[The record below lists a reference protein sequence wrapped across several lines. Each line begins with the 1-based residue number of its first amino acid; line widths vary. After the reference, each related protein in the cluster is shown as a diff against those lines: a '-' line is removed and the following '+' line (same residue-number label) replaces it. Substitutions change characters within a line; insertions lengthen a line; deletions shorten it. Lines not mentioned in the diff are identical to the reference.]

1 MWSTQA
7 INYLFFVL
15 EAFTIVVAIIVVV
28 AFIIAASAKGKISKK
43 GRLEVN
49 SLNQRY
55 QQNQEIIAQKIMS
68 KADFK
73 KLHKAHQ
80 AEKKAEHKSK
90 SSHHNVFVID
100 FSGDIKASET
110 SSLTEEINAILAVA
124 NKEDEV
130 VVRLES
136 TGGVVNG
143 YGLAA
148 AQLARIKSAGI
159 HLVVAVDRVAASGG
173 YMMASIAD
181 KIIASPFAVLGSI
194 GVVAQLPNIHRLL
207 SNKGVDIEL
216 HTAGKYKRTLTM
228 FGENTEAGREKF
240 KSELEDVHVL
250 FKAHINTYRPS
261 VDIEKVATGEYW
273 FGKMALELNLVD
285 DLMTSDAYL
294 LEKYHTEQA
303 KLYQVSYKIK
313 KSKLAQLYH
322 TAMKQL
328 NQTGL

>member
-15 EAFTIVVAIIVVV
+15 EAFTIVIAVIIAIV
-28 AFIIAASAKGKISKK
+28 FIIAASAKGKIGKK

-55 QQNQEIIAQKIMS
+55 QQNQEIIARKTLN
-68 KADFK
+68 KAEFK
-73 KLHKAHQ
+73 KLHKAHR
-80 AEKKAEHKSK
+80 AEKKTQHKDK
-90 SSHHNVFVID
+90 TAHHNIFVID
-100 FSGDIKASET
+100 FSGDIKASEA

-124 NKEDEV
+124 TKEDEV

-136 TGGVVNG
+136 AGGVVNG

-159 HLVVAVDRVAASGG
+159 KLVVAVDRVAASGG
-173 YMMASIAD
+173 YMMASVAD
-181 KIIASPFAVLGSI
+181 KIIASPFAIVGSI

-240 KSELEDVHVL
+240 KAELEDVHML
-250 FKAHINTYRPS
+250 FKGHINAYRPS
-261 VDIEKVATGEYW
+261 LDIEKVATGEYW
-273 FGKMALELNLVD
+273 FGQMALKLNLVD
-285 DLMTSDAYL
+285 DLVTSDAYL
-294 LEKYHTEQA
+294 LEKYQTQNTQ
-303 KLYQVSYKIK
+303 LYQVAYKIK
-313 KSKLAQLYH
+313 KSKFSQLYH
-322 TAMKQL
+322 AAIKQL